1 MNHFRIR
8 LTGRTDWFDLYKAD
22 MDLSDPKSLLDEE
35 LNPIGEEVED
45 EGELIYDLKEA
56 SKEAVKQFKGKD
68 WDLSDGETL
77 VSKRGTGKTKG
88 KAPEGIFGTGKP
100 SIPDCGVK
108 VVRRNFDGS
117 LFSKRVSPSDKSFG
131 KFDKNL
137 MAMNASGV

>member
-1 MNHFRIR
+1 MNHFRIK
-8 LTGRTDWFDLYKAD
+8 LVGRKDWMDLYQAD
-22 MDLSDPKSLLDEE
+22 MDLSDPRSILDED
-35 LNPIGEEVED
+35 LNPIGEEVKD

-77 VSKRGTGKTKG
+77 VSKRGTKKTSG
-88 KAPEGIFGTGKP
+88 KAPEGIFGAGKP

-108 VVRRNFDGS
+108 VVRRRFDGS
-117 LFSKRVSPSDKSFG
+117 LFSKKVSASAKSFG

-137 MAMNASGV
+137 MAMSVV